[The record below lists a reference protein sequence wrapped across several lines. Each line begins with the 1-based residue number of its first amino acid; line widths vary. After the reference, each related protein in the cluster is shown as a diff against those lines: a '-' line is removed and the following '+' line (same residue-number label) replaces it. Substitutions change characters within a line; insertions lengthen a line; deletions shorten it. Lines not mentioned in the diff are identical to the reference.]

1 MLYLLAIANIAA
13 MNILVFDF
21 FWVGGGLFRAASTAR
36 GRIGAIAASLHHSH
50 RNMESEPCL

>member
-21 FWVGGGLFRAASTAR
+21 FWVGGVFLGLLPQL
-36 GRIGAIAASLHHSH
+36 GVEL
-50 RNMESEPCL
+50 EL